1 MPGQPAVAQGHRHE
15 QHLVTQTPAGC
26 FVAQNLKC
34 ELDSYAQCRMM
45 TQEMLKGMDA
55 DGRAKMEELLKNVR
69 TKGPAGSGGL
79 FGALPVHGPSPS
91 IWSSTLPI
99 LCAPAICRWGRPCAE
114 EVEQHCWQ
122 VARAAARS
130 LSTSRTC

>member
-1 MPGQPAVAQGHRHE
+1 
-15 QHLVTQTPAGC
+15 
-26 FVAQNLKC
+26 
-34 ELDSYAQCRMM
+34 M

-69 TKGPAGSGGL
+69 TKRPAGSGGL
-79 FGALPVHGPSPS
+79 FGALLVHGPLASEVR
-91 IWSSTLPI
+91 SS
-99 LCAPAICRWGRPCAE
+99 RYYVRQPCAGGNHH
-114 EVEQHCWQ
+114 VLRRFSMTCWQ